1 MIFKKKVIVTLYKL
15 IFLKKNKKTLR
26 MLFVK
31 NHLESQFHQRQLL
44 N

>member
-31 NHLESQFHQRQLL
+31 NHLDQFHQRQLL